1 MRKIEKLIIHCSA
14 STYKDQDAAWI
25 DKIHR
30 EERGFSSIGYHYFI
44 KYDGIVETG
53 RPEWQAGAHCQGR
66 NSTSIGVCLAG
77 LREYTEA
84 QMVSLRSL
92 LIELKRK
99 YPDATLHGHCE
110 FSNKECPAFDV
121 TEIKKFY
128 LEN

>member
-25 DKIHR
+25 
-30 EERGFSSIGYHYFI
+30 
-44 KYDGIVETG
+44 VETG

-66 NSTSIGVCLAG
+66 NATSIGVCLAG